1 METINDVLNFLNQIE
16 LFRIISGLDYNTF
29 NIIRKILIDEFNNID
44 ADKLIEIFINLD
56 DIFINYLK
64 MDVNFDKTLIEPLR
78 DNIFEI
84 YEQKM
89 SNIC

>member
-1 METINDVLNFLNQIE
+1 
-16 LFRIISGLDYNTF
+16 
-29 NIIRKILIDEFNNID
+29 
-44 ADKLIEIFINLD
+44 
-56 DIFINYLK
+56 
-64 MDVNFDKTLIEPLR
+64 MDVNFDKTLIKPLR